1 MRFSFQTRLL
11 LGFGG
16 ITALVF
22 IALLGLTDRWIAA
35 RAEGDVRARLAQ
47 DARVLQRVHAT
58 AARLRAQQLISI
70 AQEPRMLALAEV
82 RDAATLRF
90 AAEEELAHL
99 RLTSFAFLG
108 AQGETLVWAGKGRP
122 EIEPRLERLIR
133 RPNLTRAL
141 PDTVRVDQS
150 GVEVQIVPLRVG
162 DEIRGYLVA
171 ARELDHGVLQD
182 YSLAVGD
189 HVELRSGDRLLV
201 ASNAEP
207 ADEGR
212 VRTLDVELGG
222 ALKLVVGVDENLFTE
237 PLRAAF
243 RAILLLSVSGALLG
257 SLVAYFAARRFT
269 APLAALAATARS
281 VGAGNFAVRAAESGP
296 PELVDLAHA
305 FNQTIDSLLR
315 TQRELQASATG
326 LREKTREL
334 ETIGAALTEF
344 LESGDW
350 HRASERLLAG
360 ALAQTHS
367 RGGLVGVVL
376 PGSRFKVLAA
386 EGPDGPMPPLPDRK
400 IETDELTGLVGSIVR
415 TGRPVSTAH
424 RADDPATDEVLA
436 LAPRLGQ
443 FLGVPIRR
451 GNEVVGVLGVANES
465 GYTEAERAQLEL
477 LANAAGVLIDGYRRH
492 QAEESLQAQLRQSQ
506 KMEAVG
512 RLAGGIAHDFNNLLT
527 VIRGQ
532 TELLLRR
539 LRIDEPNYRYATQA
553 LKAADRA
560 AALTRQLLAFG
571 RSPIGQVRVV
581 DLNLLIVDMV
591 EMLRRLV
598 RSDVELTTKLDATL
612 GRIEADPS
620 QFEQVIMNLV
630 LNARDAMPA
639 GGRLEI
645 ETRATRLDADDP
657 ARPLDRPPGDYA
669 TLAVRDTGVG
679 MDDETLSR
687 IFEPFFTTKEE
698 GRGTGLGLATV
709 YGIVRQSGGYIVAS
723 SEVGVGSTFVCHF
736 PISHRAE
743 DPHTATSE
751 QRVLVGGT
759 ERVLVVEDEAMV
771 RSFVREVLS
780 EAGYRVIEAAGAEE
794 ALGVCGDENGSLD
807 LLLTDVVMPSMSG
820 VELAS
825 RAARQ
830 RPSLKVVYMSGF
842 TEEVFGSLDDAD
854 RVLLRKPFTSEA
866 LLRTVRRVLD
876 SEPRPTNASC

>member
-1 MRFSFQTRLL
+1 MRLSFQTRML

-47 DARVLQRVHAT
+47 DARVLSRVHAT
-58 AARLRAQQLISI
+58 ASRLRAQQLRSI
-70 AQEPRMLALAEV
+70 AQEPRMLALTEV
-82 RDAATLRF
+82 HDVATLRF
-90 AAEEELAHL
+90 AAEEELADL
-99 RLTSFAFLG
+99 RLSSFAFLG
-108 AQGETLVWAGKGRP
+108 SDGEVLVWTGKGRG
-122 EIEPRLERLIR
+122 EIEPRLDRLLR

-141 PDTVRVDQS
+141 PDTVRVGEA
-150 GVEVQIVPLRVG
+150 GVEVQVVPLTVG
-162 DEIRGYLVA
+162 DETRGYLVA
-171 ARELDHGVLQD
+171 SREMDQGVLQD
-182 YSLAVGD
+182 YALAVGD
-189 HVELRSGDRLLV
+189 RVELRSGGHVLV
-201 ASNAEP
+201 ASP
-207 ADEGR
+207 PDPVDEGHL
-212 VRTLDVELGG
+212 RTLDVELGG

-237 PLRAAF
+237 PLRSAF
-243 RAILLLSVSGALLG
+243 RAILLLSVSGAVLG
-257 SLVAYFAARRFT
+257 SLVAFFAARRFT

-281 VGAGNFAVRAAESGP
+281 VGAGNFAVRAAETGA
-296 PELVDLAHA
+296 PELVDLARA

-315 TQRELQASATG
+315 TQRELQASAAG

-376 PGSRFKVLAA
+376 PGSRFKILAA
-386 EGPDGPMPPLPDRK
+386 EGPDGPIPPAPDRK
-400 IETDELTGLVGSIVR
+400 IEAGELTGLVGSIIR
-415 TGRPVSTAH
+415 TGRPVSSANL
-424 RADDPATDEVLA
+424 ADDPATDDLLSV
-436 LAPRLGQ
+436 APRLGQ

-465 GYTEAERAQLEL
+465 GYTETERAQLEL

-539 LRIDEPNYRYATQA
+539 LRVDEPNHRYATQA

-581 DLNLLIVDMV
+581 DLNLVIVDMV

-598 RSDVELTTKLDATL
+598 RSDVELTTRLDPSM
-612 GRIEADPS
+612 GRIDSDPS
-620 QFEQVIMNLV
+620 QLEQVIMNLV
-630 LNARDAMPA
+630 LNARDAMPS

-645 ETRATRLDADDP
+645 ETSTTRVAADDP
-657 ARPLDRPPGDYA
+657 TRPVDRPPGDYA

-679 MDDETLSR
+679 MDDATLSR

-709 YGIVRQSGGYIVAS
+709 YGIVRQSGGYIVPS
-723 SEVGVGSTFVCHF
+723 SVVGKGSTFVCHF
-736 PISHRAE
+736 PISQRTDEDRA
-743 DPHTATSE
+743 PSPE
-751 QRVLVGGT
+751 QRPSIGGT

-780 EAGYRVIEAAGAEE
+780 EAGYRVLEAAGAEE
-794 ALGVCGDENGSLD
+794 ALGLCGEQNGSLD
-807 LLLTDVVMPSMSG
+807 LLLTDVVMPNMSG
-820 VELAS
+820 VELAE
-825 RAARQ
+825 RATQ
-830 RPSLKVVYMSGF
+830 RAPSLKVVFMSGF
-842 TEEVFGSLDDAD
+842 AEEAFGGVVDAE

-866 LLRTVRRVLD
+866 LLRTLRRVLD
-876 SEPRPTNASC
+876 AESRSPGSAC